1 MNYHRL
7 HAFTMAQQVTDRT
20 ASPPKRI
27 RPQLIEATYI
37 MSRDQAMEEA
47 GDIVSRLG
55 HRDHDQSTLV
65 PEMAEWL
72 SEPVIKVLSE
82 EWKNKVFWWCAQY
95 DPEWL
100 ETI

>member
-1 MNYHRL
+1 MV
-7 HAFTMAQQVTDRT
+7 QQVADRT

-27 RPQLIEATYI
+27 RPQLIEATYV

-65 PEMAEWL
+65 SEMAEWL

-82 EWKNKVFWWCAQY
+82 DLKNKVF
-95 DPEWL
+95 
-100 ETI
+100 